1 MKEMI
6 FFGENGLTSTS
17 ANHIANMAKECYQT
31 LDKELSNFVLYDTTL
46 SSIVV
51 TNSKWTISK
60 GATNSDIEAIP
71 EKLKTIAKIKALI
84 AWLREA
90 IKARKVLNDNL
101 YSFSIHDYC
110 RMKNIEMPESVQT
123 LERMTEDDYIS
134 TLSVKDR
141 NRYYTL
147 EAFCATIGKCIH
159 SNGSL
164 SHARQRFKEAMLEPI
179 SVSEAGRD
187 TLVKERIPSVSPD
200 LVEDTFFK
208 LQAQHRKAQAELNSM
223 KHAME
228 MALQKD
234 KFEKFEAE
242 VKAQA
247 EYNEKME
254 MIRKEYNLYINNEQQ
269 KIAQLKI
276 IIPNDLKDIYNTIS
290 KLGK

>member
-1 MKEMI
+1 
-6 FFGENGLTSTS
+6 
-17 ANHIANMAKECYQT
+17 
-31 LDKELSNFVLYDTTL
+31 
-46 SSIVV
+46 
-51 TNSKWTISK
+51 
-60 GATNSDIEAIP
+60 
-71 EKLKTIAKIKALI
+71 
-84 AWLREA
+84 
-90 IKARKVLNDNL
+90 
-101 YSFSIHDYC
+101 
-110 RMKNIEMPESVQT
+110 MPESVQT

-208 LQAQHRKAQAELNSM
+208 LQAQHREAQAELNSM